1 MRTARFQQVLMRIAA
16 HDVDSATA
24 LLDAVQQWALARHP
38 PTHVALGH
46 RQRCFV
52 IDEITQVALLLRTL
66 PLLLLLLVVVLLQVV
81 LWELGRCLFGRRFDV
96 VTTTVG
102 G

>member
-16 HDVDSATA
+16 HDVDTATA
-24 LLDAVQQWALARHP
+24 LLDAVQQRTLARHP

-66 PLLLLLLVVVLLQVV
+66 PLLLLLVVVLLQVV

-96 VTTTVG
+96 VTVTVER
-102 G
+102 

>member
-1 MRTARFQQVLMRIAA
+1 MRIAT
-16 HDVDSATA
+16 HDVDSTAA
-24 LLDAVQQWALARHP
+24 LLDAVQQRTLARHP

-46 RQRCFV
+46 RQWCFV

-81 LWELGRCLFGRRFDV
+81 FWELDRCLFGRRFDV
-96 VTTTVG
+96 VTVMVG
-102 G
+102 V